1 MRAHEKTNLLKA
13 GLFVSAMLV
22 IIMIFIFTLGSE
34 NALLENKIDLK
45 TKVKNAENL
54 KVGAVVQ
61 LKGLKVGS
69 VASIKFITVEELEI
83 TMRVVAE
90 HIPWIKKDSLVA
102 IKTTGVLGDKF
113 VEIVGGTEASESVK
127 ENDYLI
133 PEKSLDMKDLLSKGG
148 NIVNASQEIMA
159 KINILLSEME
169 DGKTLANT
177 IKHLESTTGSLS
189 RIMKEVEKKNMNTVL
204 ANMDKTSQN
213 LVEITNRI
221 NKGPGTIH
229 SLIYDD
235 SAFEDLKVLLG
246 GAQRS
251 QILKFFI
258 RESIKKAEE
267 VNKK

>member
-1 MRAHEKTNLLKA
+1 MRPHEKSNLIKA
-13 GLFVSAMLV
+13 GIFVSAMLV
-22 IIMIFIFTLGSE
+22 IIGIFIFILGSE
-34 NALLENKIDLK
+34 SALLERKIELK

-54 KVGAVVQ
+54 KIGAMVQ

-69 VASIKFITVEELEI
+69 VSSIKFITVEELEI
-83 TMRVVAE
+83 TLRVVAE
-90 HIPWIKKDSLVA
+90 HQPWIKTDSQVA
-102 IKTTGVLGDKF
+102 IKTAGVLGDKF
-113 VEIVGGTEASESVK
+113 VEIVGGTEGAPSVK
-127 ENDYLI
+127 ENDFILA
-133 PEKSLDMKDLLSKGG
+133 EKGLDMKDLLSKGA
-148 NIVNASQEIMA
+148 NIANASQEIMA

-169 DGKTLANT
+169 DGKALAHT
-177 IKHLESTTGSLS
+177 IKNLESTTGSLS
-189 RIMKEVEKKNMNTVL
+189 KILKEVEKNNLNTVF

-221 NKGPGTIH
+221 SKGPGTVH

>member
-1 MRAHEKTNLLKA
+1 MRQHEKSNLLKA
-13 GLFVSAMLV
+13 GIFVSAMLV
-22 IIMIFIFTLGSE
+22 IIMVFIFTLGSE
-34 NALLENKIDLK
+34 NALLERKIDLK

-69 VASIKFITVEELEI
+69 VSVIKFITVEELEI

-90 HIPWIKKDSLVA
+90 HTPWIKKDSLVA

-113 VEIVGGTEASESVK
+113 VEIVGGSEATQSVV

-133 PEKSLDMKDLLSKGG
+133 PDKSLDMKDLLNKGG

-159 KINILLSEME
+159 KINVLLSEME
-169 DGKTLANT
+169 DGKTLAHT
-177 IKHLESTTGSLS
+177 IQNLEATSGSLS
-189 RIMKEVEKKNMNTVL
+189 RILKEVEKKNFNAMF
-204 ANMDKTSQN
+204 ANLDKTSQN
-213 LVEITNRI
+213 MVEITNRI